1 MTTRRTFL
9 RVAGT
14 SAAILAAGGYGLTQ
28 CDPMPEAA
36 VEAWRG
42 PAPGARDPRVR
53 ALSYALLAPNPHN
66 KQPWIVDL
74 KEPGAATFFC
84 DRSRLLPQT
93 DPYSRQIT
101 VGCGAFLELLR
112 MAAAEQGLRA
122 EVSAFPA
129 GDWPED
135 AVGDQPVCRIAFVPD
150 TAVARDPLFAHVLKR
165 HTNRK
170 AFDGTAV
177 DPGEATLLAAAGMMI
192 GPTQTLPVKFGW
204 TANAQ
209 QVARLAAIAKRAWV
223 IEVKK
228 DATYKESVDV
238 MRITGPEIAKHR
250 DGLSMHGPFF
260 WWMNKLGLFNQQNAM
275 EPFGRDQALTFID
288 PQLAVKAF
296 GWIVTAANDRR
307 AQLAAGAAYV
317 RANLKATELG
327 LVMHPLSQALQE
339 FPEMLPVLAEHK
351 RAVGAQD
358 SETVQMFFRLGRAAV
373 AEPAPRRPL
382 DAILQ
387 G

>member
-14 SAAILAAGGYGLTQ
+14 SAVILAAGGYGLTQ

-42 PAPGARDPRVR
+42 PAPSVGDPRVR

-74 KEPGAATFFC
+74 KEPGVATFFC
-84 DRSRLLPQT
+84 DRTRLLPET

-101 VGCGAFLELLR
+101 IGCGAFLELLR

-122 EVSAFPA
+122 EVTAFPG
-129 GDWPED
+129 GDWPAD
-135 AVGDQPVCRIAFVPD
+135 AVGEQPVCRVAFVQD
-150 TAVARDPLFAHVLKR
+150 GGVARDQLFAQVLKR
-165 HTNRK
+165 RTNRN
-170 AFDGTAV
+170 AFDATAV
-177 DPGEATLLAAAGMMI
+177 TPAEADGLGGVMQA
-192 GPTQTLPVKFGW
+192 LPVRFGW
-204 TANAQ
+204 TADGRQ
-209 QVARLAAIAKRAWV
+209 IGQLAGIAKRAWD
-223 IEVKK
+223 IEIRK

-238 MRITGPEIAKHR
+238 FRITGPEIAKYR
-250 DGLSMHGPFF
+250 DGIAMHGPFF
-260 WWMNKLGLFNQQNAM
+260 WWANALGLFTKQNAM
-275 EPFGRDQALTFID
+275 EPSGRAQALSLID
-288 PQLAVKAF
+288 AQLAVKAF

-317 RANLKATELG
+317 RANLKATEMG
-327 LVMHPLSQALQE
+327 LAMHPLSQALQE
-339 FPEMLPVLAEHK
+339 FPEMLPLLAEHK
-351 RAVGAQD
+351 RAVGAAE
-358 SETVQMFFRLGRAAV
+358 SETVQMFFRLGRAAPPG
-373 AEPAPRRPL
+373 PAPRRPL
-382 DAILQ
+382 DAITR

>member
-14 SAAILAAGGYGLTQ
+14 SAVILAAGGYGLTQ

-42 PAPGARDPRVR
+42 PAPNVRDPRVR

-74 KEPGAATFFC
+74 KEPGAATFYC
-84 DRSRLLPQT
+84 DRSRLLPET

-101 VGCGAFLELLR
+101 IGCGAFLELLR

-122 EVSAFPA
+122 DVTAFPA
-129 GDWPED
+129 GDWPENG
-135 AVGDQPVCRIAFVPD
+135 VGEQPVCRVAFVPD
-150 TAVARDPLFAHVLKR
+150 PGVARDPLFAQVLKR
-165 HTNRK
+165 RTNRNV
-170 AFDGTAV
+170 FDGTAV
-177 DPGEATLLAAAGMMI
+177 ASADADAI
-192 GPTQTLPVKFGW
+192 GSVLQALPVRFAW
-204 TANAQ
+204 TPDARQIAQ
-209 QVARLAAIAKRAWV
+209 LGDIAKRAWD
-223 IEVKK
+223 IEVKN
-228 DATYKESVDV
+228 DATFKESVDV
-238 MRITGPEIAKHR
+238 FRITGPEIAKHR
-250 DGLSMHGPFF
+250 DGISMHGPFF
-260 WWMNKLGLFNQQNAM
+260 WWASKLGLFTQQNAM
-275 EPFGRDQALTFID
+275 EPAGRSQALSLID
-288 PQLAVKAF
+288 PQLAVRAF

-327 LVMHPLSQALQE
+327 LAMHPLSQALQE
-339 FPEMLPVLAEHK
+339 FPQMLPLLAEHK
-351 RAVGAQD
+351 RAVGAAE
-358 SETVQMFFRLGRAAV
+358 SETVQMFFRLGRALAV
-373 AEPAPRRPL
+373 EPAPRRPL
-382 DAILQ
+382 DAIIQ